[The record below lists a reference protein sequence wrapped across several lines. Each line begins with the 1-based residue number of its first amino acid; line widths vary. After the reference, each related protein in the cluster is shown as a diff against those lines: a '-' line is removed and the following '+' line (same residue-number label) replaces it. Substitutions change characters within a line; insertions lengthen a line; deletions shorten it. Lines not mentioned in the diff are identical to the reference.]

1 MPLFRSNTIKLHGK
15 MDFANASARFFSPEG
30 KKRFMTETTAGAEK
44 VLPVHGGRIDFAA

>member
-1 MPLFRSNTIKLHGK
+1 MGK
-15 MDFANASARFFSPEG
+15 WILQMRLQDFFPPEG